1 MAKEQND
8 KKDQNKVE
16 QQEFAIQ
23 KIYVKDL
30 SFESPQSPEIFI
42 KKWDPKVDFDLNT
55 KSNKLEND
63 VYEVV
68 LLITVT
74 VKVDDKIAFLVE
86 VQQAGIFTA
95 KNFSEEQIKSLLGA
109 FCPSV
114 LFPYAREVV
123 SDIATRGGFP
133 QLLLAPVNFDALY
146 HQHLEKQ
153 QAANEGK

>member
-1 MAKEQND
+1 MAKEQSN
-8 KKDQNKVE
+8 QNKAA

-42 KKWDPKVDFDLNT
+42 KKWDPKVDFELNT
-55 KSNKLEND
+55 KSNKLENE

-74 VKVDDKIAFLVE
+74 VKVEDKVAFLVE
-86 VQQAGIFTA
+86 VQQAGIFTV
-95 KNFSEEQIKSLLGA
+95 KNFSDEQVKPLLGA
-109 FCPSV
+109 FCPNV

-123 SDIATRGGFP
+123 SDVATRGGFP

-153 QAANEGK
+153 QAANESK